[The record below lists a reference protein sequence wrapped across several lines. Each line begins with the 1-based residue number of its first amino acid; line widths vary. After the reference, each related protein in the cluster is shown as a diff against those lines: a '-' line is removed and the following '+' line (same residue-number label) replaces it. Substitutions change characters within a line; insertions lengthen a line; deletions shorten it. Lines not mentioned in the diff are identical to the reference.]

1 MLHRNW
7 MTPTSLIPISTLV
20 YSRHRLLHPHS
31 SLIPTNIQARA
42 NAHLLTYIHLHTRS
56 LTHIS
61 HSGSVYLHVLPCC
74 TKKRHTYLHAIPTP
88 AIHLRNTRTFH
99 TYAYT
104 KCQYHHI
111 YKQHTAPE
119 YHVGKWSSVDA
130 SCFCFLWLQA
140 MYVKRIVF
148 SSVCCQK

>member
-1 MLHRNW
+1 

-31 SLIPTNIQARA
+31 SLIPTNIQART

-74 TKKRHTYLHAIPTP
+74 TKDGTLTYTQSQHQQFTSETHVLFTLMHTQNANITTYTSNTQ
-88 AIHLRNTRTFH
+88 HLSTTL
-99 TYAYT
+99 
-104 KCQYHHI
+104 
-111 YKQHTAPE
+111 E
-119 YHVGKWSSVDA
+119 SD
-130 SCFCFLWLQA
+130 LQWTLLA
-140 MYVKRIVF
+140 FAFYDF
-148 SSVCCQK
+148 NLCT